1 MIRNFKNSD
10 LSSIMQIWLTS
21 NTEVHNFVPEK
32 YWTDHVEMVKE
43 MLPQA
48 EIYVSENENIQ
59 QIDGFIGVNE
69 DYIEGMDDDTGEK
82 DFFMIWRR
90 KRNTPVLETER
101 LILRKFTEEDMN
113 ALFLILKD
121 EEANQF
127 LPWYPVKNL
136 EETKS
141 FFEERYA
148 SRYAQPQAY
157 AYAICRKEDNVP
169 IGYMNVATEESHDFG
184 YGIHREYWHQ
194 GIATEAGKAVVEQ
207 VKKDGLPYITAT
219 HDQNNPR
226 SGKVMQKLSMKYCY
240 SYEEQWQPKDFLV
253 IFRMYQLN
261 FTADDDFVYK
271 KYWNESENHFIE
283 KM

>member
-184 YGIHREYWHQ
+184 YGIRREYWHQ

-226 SGKVMQKLSMKYCY
+226 SGKVMQKLGMKYCY

-271 KYWNESENHFIE
+271 NIGTNQRITL
-283 KM
+283 